1 MVERFF
7 ADNTRKRIRRGIF
20 TSVAELEEAI
30 MEYLQNH
37 NAAPKPFVWI
47 KSADEILKKVATTKH
62 ALART
67 KQASEPKH

>member
-1 MVERFF
+1 
-7 ADNTRKRIRRGIF
+7 
-20 TSVAELEEAI
+20 

-47 KSADEILKKVATTKH
+47 KSAVEILKKVARAKH